1 MLSEHVDRYIALR
14 RNLGYKLHDQA
25 AQLAQFAE
33 FLEERGEKH
42 IRIKTALEWAT
53 LAPSPSS
60 RRIRLSRVIQ
70 LAQFLRAEDPL
81 HEVPEQI
88 FTAPYVR
95 PLPYIYT
102 PDEICQLLAAA
113 AKLRLSKSYPLRRET
128 YTTLLGLIAATGL
141 RVSEALDLR
150 LDDML
155 PGGVLRVLDTKF
167 GKSRLVPLH
176 PTAVERLDAYMVLR
190 VQRPVEDDHV
200 FLSAHGRRIAAS
212 MVNYTFRRVLTISGV
227 GAGAARL
234 PRIHDLRHTFATR
247 ALERC
252 RHGRQEVGRHFVAL
266 ATYLGHSEIAYTYWY
281 FEATPQLMTDIA
293 SAARGLVER
302 EES

>member
-1 MLSEHVDRYIALR
+1 MLIDDVERYISLR
-14 RNLGYKLHDQA
+14 RSVGYKFRDQA
-25 AQLAQFAE
+25 AQLILFAE
-33 FLEERGEKH
+33 FLENRGEQH
-42 IRIKTALEWAT
+42 IRTETAVEWAT
-53 LAPSPSS
+53 LAPSPSA
-60 RRIRLSRVIQ
+60 RHIRLSRVIQ
-70 LAQFLRAEDPL
+70 LARFLRAEDPL
-81 HEVPEQI
+81 HEVPDQV

-113 AKLRLSKSYPLRRET
+113 AMLRKSYPLRRET

-150 LDDML
+150 LDDVL
-155 PGGVLRVLDTKF
+155 PDGVLRVLDTKF
-167 GKSRLVPLH
+167 DKSRLVPLH
-176 PTAVERLDAYMVLR
+176 PTADDRLKSYLALR

-212 MVNYTFRRVLTISGV
+212 MVNYTFRRILTISGV

-252 RHGRQEVGRHFVAL
+252 RHDRQEVGRHFVAL
-266 ATYLGHSEIAYTYWY
+266 ATYLGHSEIAHTYWY
-281 FEATPQLMTDIA
+281 LEATPQLMTDIA
-293 SAARGLVER
+293 SAARGLMEV